1 MNKIFIRVWQ
11 ETDLDEIKQRL
22 LIVGDL
28 TGDCSQCRQIGID
41 YPTSITCPKCQTA
54 FKYLASRSKEA
65 SFGHIKRIKE
75 KRPDLIFIDY
85 NDFKNAIDRQ
95 KAKEFFKPR

>member
-1 MNKIFIRVWQ
+1 MNKAFIRVWQ
-11 ETDLDEIKQRL
+11 ESDLDEINRHL

-41 YPTSITCPKCQTA
+41 YLISITCPKCQTA
-54 FKYLASRSKEA
+54 FKYVTSRSKEA
-65 SFGHIKRIKE
+65 SFGHIKRIKG

-85 NDFKNAIDRQ
+85 NDFKTALDRL
-95 KAKEFFKPR
+95 KAKNFFK